1 MSKVLNIDSMSVHIS
16 EMEQKIENNCCRD
29 LVLDFNKCNSLKSDG
44 MIRLCS
50 FVQYHQQNDIVF
62 EVNVSKNLKI
72 KRELINNNWANLIES
87 SYPISSFRGFL
98 YTPVMAFKTP
108 DEQNET
114 VNRILEVL
122 ISAYPELERSSFAT
136 IEWSL
141 NEIMDNVI
149 VHSESKTGGLV
160 QLKVHRNKGKE
171 IEIVVSDSGVGI
183 VESLKNV
190 YKNRGKMEILFESIN
205 EGVTN
210 GKGQGNG
217 LFGTSEVCRVTMV
230 SFLSILAT

>member
-1 MSKVLNIDSMSVHIS
+1 
-16 EMEQKIENNCCRD
+16 
-29 LVLDFNKCNSLKSDG
+29 
-44 MIRLCS
+44 
-50 FVQYHQQNDIVF
+50 
-62 EVNVSKNLKI
+62 
-72 KRELINNNWANLIES
+72 
-87 SYPISSFRGFL
+87 
-98 YTPVMAFKTP
+98 MAFKTP

-217 LFGTSEVCRVTMV
+217 LFGTSEVCRVTNGEFSIHTGDIALRLIKMV
-230 SFLSILAT
+230 RLVNLLKVHLVVLLSWHE